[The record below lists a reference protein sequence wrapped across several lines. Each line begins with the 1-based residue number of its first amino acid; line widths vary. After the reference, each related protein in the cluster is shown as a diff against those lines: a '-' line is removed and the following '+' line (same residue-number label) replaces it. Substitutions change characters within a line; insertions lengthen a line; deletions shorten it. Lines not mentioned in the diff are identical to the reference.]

1 MSNLIVGISGNFSRP
16 SKTRMLVGAVVEDT
30 VRRQGGEGVVY
41 DLADAVAG
49 LARATSST
57 SDDPQLQKMWQ
68 DVIGCDALIV
78 GSPVYKA
85 SYSGLLKHFF
95 DLMDMKALK
104 GKPVAVMATARAP
117 QHALMIE
124 HQFKPL
130 FGFFGAR
137 VAANSIFA
145 TEEAFL
151 ADGTLSDRT
160 KLLVG
165 EVAGELAALAAS
177 ASAGAQGTP

>member
-1 MSNLIVGISGNFSRP
+1 MSNLIVGMSGNFSRP
-16 SKTRMLVGAVVEDT
+16 SKTRTLVTTVVEET
-30 VRRQGGEGVVY
+30 AQQLGRQSVVY
-41 DLADAVAG
+41 DLVDAAAG
-49 LARATSST
+49 LAQATSST
-57 SDDPQLQKMWQ
+57 SDDPQLQRMWQ
-68 DVIGCDALIV
+68 DVIGCDVLVV

-95 DLMDMKALK
+95 DLIDMNALK
-104 GKPVAVMATARAP
+104 GKPVAVVATARAP

-145 TEEAFL
+145 TDEAFL
-151 ADGTLSDRT
+151 ENGKLSDRT
-160 KLLVG
+160 ELLAK
-165 EVAGELAALAAS
+165 EVARDLVALA
-177 ASAGAQGTP
+177 GT